1 MSELNGFELKG
12 DSEFKLKLNTP
23 SITQNDYM
31 KIVIKILMM
40 GDENT
45 YFQKEIINDENFIL
59 KILYSEDNMNIKYGD
74 GSSKIQE
81 MYLGFGLYPNTTIIQ
96 NYAFGEKLDLESRNA
111 VQPKTIPNFKPFEE
125 FTINIFLKYDI
136 SNSIIDDDG
145 NYATKYEY
153 KIRKYTIDV
162 DQTGIDT
169 SFSKDLLSN
178 TSGFPW
184 FMNSTESTN
193 SYLKFNTGKID
204 QLKVKSIKVFK
215 YVEE

>member
-1 MSELNGFELKG
+1 M
-12 DSEFKLKLNTP
+12 
-23 SITQNDYM
+23 
-31 KIVIKILMM
+31 
-40 GDENT
+40 
-45 YFQKEIINDENFIL
+45 
-59 KILYSEDNMNIKYGD
+59 
-74 GSSKIQE
+74 
-81 MYLGFGLYPNTTIIQ
+81 
-96 NYAFGEKLDLESRNA
+96 
-111 VQPKTIPNFKPFEE
+111 QPKTIPNFKPFEE